1 IIFFYDEDTNIS
13 HVHNLQGATTLNDD
27 LQFLR
32 DLESQYQVAATN
44 PFANPPSSSIHE
56 ALDAVDNFLSYTL
69 DEVIG
74 AFDSAWPE
82 QSLALLSKLEL
93 HIPLPGLSMDHMLS
107 MHTASETIKSCLGAI
122 EQATK
127 LKDTMLH
134 KENARATTST
144 SLQGKVSQ
152 GKAMSSQVT
161 TLEARKNACS
171 SRITELE
178 AELSRLRAE
187 EAQEQTQSE
196 SLIQNFNVLM
206 GEIRALADQEKTL
219 TPMKEIAFPRA
230 KADQEEREN
239 KAKLVKLRATFDEI
253 KKILHP

>member
-1 IIFFYDEDTNIS
+1 MG
-13 HVHNLQGATTLNDD
+13 NLSTLERVETPLGMGATTLNDD

-56 ALDAVDNFLSYTL
+56 ALDVVDNFLSYTL

-74 AFDSAWPE
+74 AFDSAWPK
-82 QSLALLSKLEL
+82 QALALLSKLEL

-107 MHTASETIKSCLGAI
+107 MHTASDTIKSCLGAI
-122 EQATK
+122 KQATK

-152 GKAMSSQVT
+152 GKAMSSQ
-161 TLEARKNACS
+161 
-171 SRITELE
+171 
-178 AELSRLRAE
+178 
-187 EAQEQTQSE
+187 
-196 SLIQNFNVLM
+196 
-206 GEIRALADQEKTL
+206 
-219 TPMKEIAFPRA
+219 
-230 KADQEEREN
+230 EEREN

-253 KKILHP
+253 KKILHL

>member
-1 IIFFYDEDTNIS
+1 MGNPSTLERVETP
-13 HVHNLQGATTLNDD
+13 LGMGATTLNDD

-56 ALDAVDNFLSYTL
+56 ALDSVDNFLSYTL

-74 AFDSAWPE
+74 AFDSVWPE
-82 QSLALLSKLEL
+82 QDLALLSKLEL

-161 TLEARKNACS
+161 TLEARKNARPS
-171 SRITELE
+171 KIAELE

-187 EAQEQTQSE
+187 EAQEQT
-196 SLIQNFNVLM
+196 
-206 GEIRALADQEKTL
+206 
-219 TPMKEIAFPRA
+219 
-230 KADQEEREN
+230 
-239 KAKLVKLRATFDEI
+239 
-253 KKILHP
+253 